1 MFFQVVV
8 FLLILDFH
16 VCVSM
21 IQSIE
26 VSSDIAEVS
35 VGSIADVIYVF
46 SPNQF
51 GHLWCIL
58 GILPS

>member
-1 MFFQVVV
+1 MR
-8 FLLILDFH
+8 
-16 VCVSM
+16 VSM

-46 SPNQF
+46 SPINLVFMVQHRYF
-51 GHLWCIL
+51 ADLTCCKMWLWRL
-58 GILPS
+58 